1 MLKLVHSSSMPIP
14 SAEEPWAQI
23 DWIFD
28 MRAALAKSKE
38 AKDNFKGCK
47 KYMRLFLGSSISPN
61 AASNGYFVDDE
72 FDEYTL
78 LRFKQ
83 FIDDQ
88 RISSSH
94 AVTLLSAVRQTFI
107 SAIANKWI
115 KLRSFIDFSLPA
127 CSRETDA
134 RKPYTET
141 QMTAIM
147 SGLNEDI
154 RFARGLLKPY
164 VNTGVGRERGP
175 ATNSAVS
182 TSLERGW
189 WTNENN
195 LRWYF
200 ESRLGAVP
208 ITGTD
213 PDIRKLHGTFLRS
226 ATNLFGGLHEMYRRW
241 GVSAWIGP
249 EIILPY
255 VYKLVAL
262 TGLNPTVVLVLNLG
276 DYFESHPLTGRP
288 YIRYWKERGS
298 GESDLHTDLV
308 GGGALV
314 LDDRQNGEVKSIWEE
329 VIALTASFRKSLP
342 VESQER
348 LFVYET
354 RSVKYP
360 GKARDFLMDASST
373 GLWAKKFVAR
383 YKLTDTSGKPL
394 TFTMARFRPSLVSRL
409 LKQGVD
415 IYVIQSILGHASIL
429 TTLRYIDSYDFM
441 PHARREI
448 LQALDRIRENFKQ
461 YNSDQKP
468 IADGDIDQPE
478 NYVFTT
484 GIALCKNVFRPPEN
498 IRKAAGIKTGSPCTI
513 FNMCLRCANVLILE
527 EHLPQLF
534 AMRREYLVAMEQGVS
549 GTPQRIAIQQNIHIL
564 NNMLDTATSD
574 WSADVLRDA
583 EKLSEFVATAVDP
596 IALRGVTG

>member
-1 MLKLVHSSSMPIP
+1 MLKLVHGSSMPAP
-14 SAEEPWAQI
+14 SAEDLWAQI
-23 DWIFD
+23 DWLFD
-28 MRAALAKSKE
+28 MRAALAKSKD
-38 AKDNFKGCK
+38 AKANFKACK
-47 KYMRLFLGSSISPN
+47 KYMHLFLGSTISQH
-61 AASNGYFVDDE
+61 AALNGYFVDDE

-83 FIDDQ
+83 FVDDH

-94 AVTLLSAVRQTFI
+94 AVTLLSAARQTFL

-127 CSRETDA
+127 RSRETDA
-134 RKPYTET
+134 RKPYAEI

-164 VNTGVGRERGP
+164 VNTGVGHERGQAP
-175 ATNSAVS
+175 NSAKD

-200 ESRLGAVP
+200 ENRLGAVP
-208 ITGTD
+208 ITGVD
-213 PDIRKLHGTFLRS
+213 PDIRKQHRTFLSS
-226 ATNLFGGLHEMYRRW
+226 ATNFFGGLHEMYKRW

-262 TGLNPTVVLVLNLG
+262 TGLNPTVVLALRLG

-298 GESDLHTDLV
+298 GETDLHTDLV

-314 LDDRQNGEVKSIWEE
+314 LDGRQNGEVKLIWEE

-360 GKARDFLMDASST
+360 GRARDFLMDVKCT
-373 GLWAKKFVAR
+373 GQWAQKFVDR
-383 YKLTDTSGKPL
+383 YKLTDANGNPL

-409 LKQGVD
+409 LKQGID

-429 TTLRYIDSYDFM
+429 TTMRYIDSHDFM

-448 LQALDRIRENFKQ
+448 QQALDRIRENFSQ
-461 YNSDQKP
+461 YNSDPKP
-468 IADGDIDQPE
+468 IADGDIKQPE

-484 GIALCKNVFRPPEN
+484 GIALCKNVFQPPEN
-498 IRKAAGIKTGSPCTI
+498 IRKAAGIKAGSPCTI
-513 FNMCLRCANVLILE
+513 FNMCLRCSNVLILE

-534 AMRREYLVAMEQGVS
+534 AMRREYLVAMGQGVS
-549 GTPQRIAIQQNIHIL
+549 GTPQRVVIQQNIHIL
-564 NNMLDTATSD
+564 NNMLDTDTSD
-574 WSADVLRDA
+574 WSTEVLRDA
-583 EKLSEFVATAVDP
+583 EKLSEFVGTAVDP
-596 IALRGVTG
+596 IALRGVAG